1 MVTDRMFVPEGVR
14 RMTYFR
20 HPAFRR
26 LVATALFALAA
37 ASLAVPLGAQGS
49 PPKRLDV
56 NRVTTAP
63 PKIDGLIDDACW
75 QAVQPVS
82 GFFQYDPIN
91 GAKASEET
99 FVWAAFDQDHLY
111 FAFLMKDSQPDR
123 IWAELS
129 PRNEW
134 DEEEN
139 DAITLILDAYND
151 KRTSLTFAVNPRGVQ
166 KNSVETIWRSEA
178 VIRPEGW
185 SAEIAIP
192 FKSLRFSAK
201 KLDVWGVNFERYIH
215 RLNETD
221 YWTDVDRD
229 LPKLQQSGELRG
241 LAGLRPGY
249 NLEFFPYAGVRTS
262 TETGEDP
269 DRKAAAGLDVKWGI
283 KPNLYLDVTASPDF
297 SEVESDPFIPQL
309 SPYENYF
316 SEHRPFFT
324 EGSRYFSLGGGD
336 EYHGGEFSLFYSR
349 RIPNPRFAAK
359 LSGKTGGFGF
369 GVLGAF
375 NKVEGDPDDPDD
387 PTRTSYHGVF
397 RVQKDIFKNSQIGV
411 YYAGFRDPDAPG
423 GAVDNQNVA
432 LDFNFNFSDFYYIS
446 GVAARTFNEG
456 AGSTRNGIYQL
467 GFRREPDAGL
477 QVMSGFQRIED
488 NVDIKTGF
496 IDRVDF
502 QSVDLTAG
510 YAWRYDKGLFK
521 RLSFDVG
528 GALRQDSFGN
538 PVGEN
543 VEVMVFSEL
552 FNRIDLHGGFDLGRS
567 KHQVRTGD
575 GGLVWTPDY
584 IKTSGF
590 NLDFDWERGGFLKE
604 VSLEGGYDKQGVY
617 SDIGGFT
624 SIVPGAET
632 SVEGQLVL
640 RPRSNFEWSFEGGW
654 IRQTIDATGEEVFNA
669 LAYETAVHY
678 QITRSFF
685 LNARL
690 LGETE
695 DNQYSLDFLL
705 GYYFGAGNIVQ
716 LAFKKSARNELL
728 GRIDGYSV
736 TLKVSY
742 LLRI

>member
-1 MVTDRMFVPEGVR
+1 MPHRRDRARP
-14 RMTYFR
+14 
-20 HPAFRR
+20 R
-26 LVATALFALAA
+26 LAAAALLALAA
-37 ASLAVPLGAQGS
+37 SLLVAQE

-56 NRVTTAP
+56 SCLTTPP

-91 GAKASEET
+91 GAKAAEET
-99 FVWAAFDQDHLY
+99 FVWAAFDQDNLY

-123 IWAELS
+123 IWAELT

-134 DEEEN
+134 DEN
-139 DAITLILDAYND
+139 DAIELILDAYND
-151 KRTSLTFAVNPRGVQ
+151 KRTSLTFAVNPKGIQ
-166 KNSVETIWRSEA
+166 KNSVETIWSSEA
-178 VIRPEGW
+178 AIRPDGW
-185 SAEIAIP
+185 SAEMAIP
-192 FKSLRFSAK
+192 FKSLRFSAR

-221 YWTDVDRD
+221 TWTDVDRD
-229 LPKLQQSGELRG
+229 LPRLQQSGELCG
-241 LAGLRPGY
+241 LTGLRPGY

-309 SPYENYF
+309 SPYENYL

-324 EGSRYFSLGGGD
+324 EGSRYFSLA
-336 EYHGGEFSLFYSR
+336 GEDISLFYSR
-349 RIPNPRFAAK
+349 RVPNPKIAAK
-359 LSGKTGGFGF
+359 VSGKTGGFGF
-369 GVLGAF
+369 GLLGAI
-375 NKVEGDPDDPDD
+375 NKAEVDEDEPARD
-387 PTRTSYHGVF
+387 SYHGVF
-397 RVQKDIFKNSQIGV
+397 RVQKDIFKNSQVGV
-411 YYAGFRDPDAPG
+411 YYAGVRDGDIR
-423 GAVDNQNVA
+423 NENVA
-432 LDFNFNFSDFYYIS
+432 LDFNVNFGDFYYLR
-446 GVAARTFNEG
+446 GLGAFTFNADAPRG
-456 AGSTRNGIYQL
+456 RNGIFGL
-467 GFRREPDAGL
+467 EFEREPDAGL
-477 QVMSGFQRIED
+477 QIQSDFQRVEE
-488 NVDIKTGF
+488 NVAVRTGF
-496 IDRVDF
+496 IDRIDF
-502 QSVDLTAG
+502 QSYDLAAG
-510 YAWRYDKGLFK
+510 YAWRYDQGLFK
-521 RLSFDVG
+521 RLSFDIG
-528 GALRQDSFGN
+528 GEINQDSYGR
-538 PVGEN
+538 PTGEN
-543 VEVMVFSEL
+543 VEVQVFSDF
-552 FNRIDLHGGFDLGRS
+552 FNLIEVHGGFDFGRS
-567 KHQVRTGD
+567 KYQVRDDEGH
-575 GGLVWTPDY
+575 LAWTPES
-584 IKTSGF
+584 IKTYGF
-590 NLDFDWERGGFLKE
+590 DLDFDWERGGFLKE
-604 VSLEGGYDKQGVY
+604 VSLEGGWDKRGIY
-617 SDIGGFT
+617 SDNEGFT
-624 SIVPGAET
+624 TVVPGAQT

-640 RPRSNFEWSFEGGW
+640 RPRSNFEWSLAGDW
-654 IRQTIDATGEEVFNA
+654 IRQTVDATGAEAYNA

-728 GRIDGYSV
+728 GRIDGYSL

>member
-1 MVTDRMFVPEGVR
+1 MPNR
-14 RMTYFR
+14 RDLALPGLVLIGLALLAPSL
-20 HPAFRR
+20 PA
-26 LVATALFALAA
+26 
-37 ASLAVPLGAQGS
+37 AQET
-49 PPKRLDV
+49 PKRLEIRPV
-56 NRVTTAP
+56 AGVP

-99 FVWAAFDQDHLY
+99 FVWAAFDQDNLY
-111 FAFLMKDSQPDR
+111 FAFLMKDSQPR
-123 IWAELS
+123 KLWAELT

-134 DEEEN
+134 DQN
-139 DAITLILDAYND
+139 DAIELVLDAYND
-151 KRTSLTFAVNPRGVQ
+151 KRTSITFAVNPKGIQ

-178 VIRPEGW
+178 VVREDGW
-185 SAEIAIP
+185 SAEMAIP
-192 FKSLRFSAK
+192 FKSLRFSAA

-229 LPKLQQSGELRG
+229 LPRLQQSGELCG
-241 LAGLRPGY
+241 LTGLRPGY

-309 SPYENYF
+309 SPYENYL

-324 EGSRYFSLGGGD
+324 EGSRYFSLGGED
-336 EYHGGEFSLFYSR
+336 DFHGPELSLFYSR
-349 RIPNPRFAAK
+349 RVPNPRFATK

-369 GVLGAF
+369 GILGAF
-375 NKVEGDPDDPDD
+375 NKVPGDPEDPND

-397 RVQKDIFKNSQIGV
+397 RVQKDIFKNSQIGF
-411 YYAGFRDPDAPG
+411 YYAGMRDPNAPG
-423 GAVDNQNVA
+423 GVVDNQNVA
-432 LDFNFNFSDFYYIS
+432 LDFNFNFSDIYYLS
-446 GVAARTFNEG
+446 GVAARMFNEG
-456 AGSTRNGIYQL
+456 AGSTRNGFYQL

-488 NVDIKTGF
+488 NVAVRTGF
-496 IDRVDF
+496 INRIDY
-502 QSVDLTAG
+502 QSFDLTTG

-521 RLSFDVG
+521 RLSFDFG
-528 GALRQDSFGN
+528 GALNQDSYGN
-538 PVGEN
+538 PVGHE
-543 VEVMVFSEL
+543 VEAMVFSEL
-552 FNRIDLHGGFDLGRS
+552 FNRMDIHGGFNFGRS
-567 KHQVRTGD
+567 RHQVRDAEGA
-575 GGLVWTPDY
+575 LVWTPEY
-584 IKTSGF
+584 IKDYGF
-590 NLDFDWERGGFLKE
+590 NIDFGWERGGFLKE
-604 VSLEGGYDKQGVY
+604 ASLEGGWGKQGVY
-617 SDIGGFT
+617 SDREGF
-624 SIVPGAET
+624 SAVVPGAEA

-654 IRQTIDATGEEVFNA
+654 IRQTIDATGEEVYNA
-669 LAYETAVHY
+669 LAYETVLHY

-695 DNQYSLDFLL
+695 DNQYSFDFLA

-716 LAFKKSARNELL
+716 LAFKKTRRNELL
-728 GRIDGYSV
+728 GAIDGYSL

-742 LLRI
+742 LFRL